1 MRGISIHRANAM
13 LLFAILLV
21 VALYFGHTVLVPL
34 TFGII
39 LGMLLLPV
47 CRKLESWGLGRA
59 LSVFLCILLLL
70 LVLGAVLGVI
80 YIQAANF
87 AEDGPR
93 IQKQFQQSLEGV
105 QQWIGQRLGISP
117 QKQLNLIQQGAQSLS
132 KSGQSFAKKFASGM
146 AGGLADFVLVLVY
159 IFFFLW
165 KRERYA
171 DFFLKL
177 ASDEARPEARQTLRQ
192 ITKVSARY
200 MGGRLMAMGMLATI
214 YGVGFMI
221 VGLKNGILLAIIAV
235 LPTIVPFVGPL
246 FGGLFPLAAAMVD
259 SSSGMVMPVL
269 GVLVAGQLL
278 DEYFIEPFVL
288 GTNLDLNPFMTI
300 FSIVVG
306 ETLWGV
312 AGMILF
318 IPLFAIAKITFDHL
332 PSLHPLAFLLG
343 DEGEEPGFVDKIK
356 KWIGKGKGG

>member
-13 LLFAILLV
+13 LLFTILLV
-21 VALYFGHTVLVPL
+21 VALYFGHTVLIPL

-47 CRKLESWGLGRA
+47 CRKLESWGVGRA
-59 LSVFLCILLLL
+59 LAVFGCILLLL

-93 IQKQFQQSLEGV
+93 IQEQFQKSLDEA
-105 QQWIGQRLGISP
+105 QAWIGQQLGISE
-117 QKQLNLIQQGAQSLS
+117 QKQLNLIKQASQSLS

-171 DFFLKL
+171 DFFLQL
-177 ASDEARPEARQTLRQ
+177 ARDESRPEARQTLRE

-200 MGGRLMAMGMLATI
+200 MGGRLLAMGMLATL
-214 YGVGFMI
+214 YGTGFMI
-221 VGLKNGILLAIIAV
+221 VGLKNGILLAVIAV

-259 SSSGMVMPVL
+259 SSSGMVVPVL
-269 GVLVAGQLL
+269 GVLVAGQLI

-306 ETLWGV
+306 EALWGV

-332 PSLHPLAFLLG
+332 PALHPLAFLLG

-356 KWIGKGKGG
+356 KWFGRGQ

>member
-13 LLFAILLV
+13 LLFAILLT
-21 VALYFGHTVLVPL
+21 VALYYAHTVLVPL

-39 LGMLLLPV
+39 LAMLLLPA

-59 LSVFLCILLLL
+59 LSVFGCILLLL
-70 LVLGAVLGVI
+70 LGLAAVLGVI

-87 AEDGPR
+87 AEEGPR
-93 IQKQFQQSLEGV
+93 IQKQFQQSLQEV
-105 QQWIGQRLGISP
+105 QQWIGQQLGVSP
-117 QKQLNLIQQGAQSLS
+117 QKQINLIQQGAQSLS
-132 KSGQSFAKKFASGM
+132 KSGQSFAKKFASGL
-146 AGGLADFVLVLVY
+146 AGGLTDFVLVLVY

-165 KRERYA
+165 KRERFA
-171 DFFLKL
+171 EFFLQL
-177 ASDEARPEARQTLRQ
+177 ASDGARPEARQTLRD

-200 MGGRLMAMGMLATI
+200 MGGRLLAMTILATL
-214 YGVGFMI
+214 YAVGFMI
-221 VGLKNGILLAIIAV
+221 VGLKNGILLAVIAV

-259 SSSGMVMPVL
+259 SSSGLMLPVL
-269 GVLVAGQLL
+269 GVLVAGQLI

-288 GTNLDLNPFMTI
+288 GSNLDLSPLMTI

-306 ETLWGV
+306 EALWGIS
-312 AGMILF
+312 GMILF
-318 IPLFAIAKITFDHL
+318 IPLFAIAKITFDHV

-343 DEGEEPGFVDKIK
+343 DEGEEGPGFVTKIK
-356 KWIGKGKGG
+356 KWFGK